1 MTKSPSSDKPTPA
14 SAADTGLEPRR
25 GGEPEHDDLIDAAN
39 AARERAYAPY
49 SEYQVGCVLV
59 ADGHRYRGANIENA
73 SYGLCLCAERTALAA
88 AVMDGVRHIDVVV
101 VTTSSQ
107 PPAPPCGMCLQAL
120 VEFSRDPNATQVIL
134 ANQRGQRRVLTLAA
148 LLPHSFSQRE
158 LSAVAEG
165 AESAAESAAESGV
178 ESTVESGDE
187 RA

>member
-1 MTKSPSSDKPTPA
+1 MTKSPNSDKPTPE
-14 SAADTGLEPRR
+14 SAADTGPER
-25 GGEPEHDDLIDAAN
+25 GDARARDQSHDALIDAAN

-59 ADGHRYRGANIENA
+59 ADGRHYRGANIENA

-88 AVMDGVRHIDVVV
+88 AVMDGVRHLDVVV

-120 VEFSRDPNATQVIL
+120 MEFSRDPNATQVIL

-158 LSAVAEG
+158 LSAAAEG
-165 AESAAESAAESGV
+165 AESAV
-178 ESTVESGDE
+178 ESTVQSGAEPGDE